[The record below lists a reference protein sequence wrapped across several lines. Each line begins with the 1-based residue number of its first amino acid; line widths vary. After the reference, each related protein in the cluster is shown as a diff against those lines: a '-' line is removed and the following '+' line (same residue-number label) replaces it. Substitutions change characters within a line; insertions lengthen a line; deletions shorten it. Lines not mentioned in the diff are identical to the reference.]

1 MTTALLTALLIVGFV
16 WLSRGSGRRLGLIGA
31 VGLLLAFTALPFV
44 SVISAR
50 SQQNLAPTAL
60 ALVSLY
66 PALWLAPLLGLA
78 AVLASARSGGKG
90 PGALLTLAGLAGL
103 VTALSF
109 QQGADRFLTLRPV
122 PGVLELGFPLALAA
136 ALAVLMLGSRPTGRA
151 RTTAL
156 LVTVMVPAALAAFL
170 CSGLGAGLFPSDTEN
185 QLPRLRGYYQVGAE
199 IGAAQADLVVKDW
212 ALDVNDY
219 LRADVAKRAQDWNDT
234 RTRLAAPAAGTD
246 RAKQRRDYYRL
257 LGDYDLQRR
266 APGDVTALPAA
277 IATPAEMP
285 PGFAPGPAASDAGV
299 RRVIARA
306 QEYGFQSWVLFS
318 VLSLGGGLI
327 ALFRRRLL
335 APPLVGSLAA
345 VQERRSELS
354 SAVTLALVVVAVAAG
369 FHSTGFN
376 FRDLWVNWPWITD
389 FWGRATPPDAA
400 FLSDVT
406 REMLITVNIALI
418 GTVVAA
424 VFALPLSLLAARNL
438 TQNSWLT
445 RSFYYLT
452 RTFFNVNRGVDTL
465 ILALILVAAVG
476 LGPFAGALAM
486 AVHSIADLGKLY
498 SEAIENADQGPIEAL
513 ESAGAPGTSVVRWG
527 LLPQVLPLFLSYT
540 LYRFEI
546 NFRVSIVL
554 GFVGAGGIGFLVN
567 ETMRGG
573 QYPKAM
579 TAIIVIVLVVNVLD
593 FISAAV
599 RRRLI

>member
-1 MTTALLTALLIVGFV
+1 VTTALFTALLIVGFV

-31 VGLLLAFTALPFV
+31 AGLILAFVALPFV
-44 SVISAR
+44 SVIAAR
-50 SQQNLAPTAL
+50 TDQGVAPTAL
-60 ALVSLY
+60 ALAALY
-66 PALWLAPLLGLA
+66 PALWLAPLLGLVA
-78 AVLASARSGGKG
+78 FVASLRVSEKVSGV
-90 PGALLTLAGLAGL
+90 LLTLTGLAGV
-103 VTALSF
+103 VTAFSF

-122 PGVLELGFPLALAA
+122 PGVLEVAFPLALAA
-136 ALAVLMLGSRPTGRA
+136 SLYLLTLGGKPAGRA
-151 RTTAL
+151 RLNAL
-156 LVTVMVPAALAAFL
+156 LVTVLVPLALAALLF
-170 CSGLGAGLFPSDTEN
+170 SNLGASLFP
-185 QLPRLRGYYQVGAE
+185 QLRGYYQTGGGVSS
-199 IGAAQADLVVKDW
+199 AQSGLIVKDW
-212 ALDVNDY
+212 ALDISDY
-219 LRADVAKRAQDWNDT
+219 LQADVAKRAQDWKDT
-234 RTRLAAPAAGTD
+234 QAKLAAPAAGTD
-246 RAKQRRDYYRL
+246 RAKQRKDYYDL
-257 LGDYDLQRR
+257 LDEFTLQRR
-266 APGDVTALPAA
+266 SPGDVTPVPAS
-277 IATPAEMP
+277 IAAPQDMP

-318 VLSLGGGLI
+318 VLALGGGLI

-335 APPLVGSLAA
+335 APPQAGSVAA

-400 FLSDVT
+400 FLSDVM
-406 REMLITVNIALI
+406 REMLITINIALI

-438 TQNSWLT
+438 TQNSPLT
-445 RSFYYLT
+445 RSFYFIT
-452 RTFFNVNRGVDTL
+452 RTFFNIDRGVDTL

-486 AVHSIADLGKLY
+486 AVHSVADLGKLY

-573 QYPKAM
+573 GYPKAM
-579 TAIIVIVLVVNVLD
+579 TAIIVIVLVVNILD

-599 RRRLI
+599 RRRLV

>member
-1 MTTALLTALLIVGFV
+1 MITALLTALLIVGFV

-31 VGLLLAFTALPFV
+31 IGLIVAFVALPFV
-44 SVISAR
+44 DVIGAR
-50 SQQNLAPTAL
+50 TDQNLAPTAL
-60 ALVSLY
+60 ALSALY
-66 PALWLAPLLGLA
+66 PLLWLAPLLGLVA
-78 AVLASARSGGKG
+78 FLVTLRVSERNSGVLLS
-90 PGALLTLAGLAGL
+90 LAGAAGL
-103 VTALSF
+103 GVAFAF
-109 QQGADRFLTLRPV
+109 QQGADRFLSLRPV
-122 PGVLELGFPLALAA
+122 PGVLEVAFPLALGAA
-136 ALAVLMLGSRPTGRA
+136 IFLLTLANAPDRRTRRINLAVTVLLPLALAV
-151 RTTAL
+151 
-156 LVTVMVPAALAAFL
+156 FL
-170 CSGLGAGLFPSDTEN
+170 FSPLGARLFPNDPEN
-185 QLPRLRGYYQVGAE
+185 NITRLRGYYQVG
-199 IGAAQADLVVKDW
+199 QAVTPKQSGLIVSDW
-212 ALDVNDY
+212 ALDVKDY
-219 LRADVAKRAQDWNDT
+219 LQADVQKRAQDWKDT
-234 RTRLAAPAAGTD
+234 RAKLSAPAAGTD
-246 RAKQRRDYYRL
+246 RAKQRKDYYDL
-257 LGDYDLQRR
+257 LDEFNLQRR
-266 APGDVTALPAA
+266 TPGDVTPVPAT
-277 IATPAEMP
+277 ITTPQDMP

-299 RRVIARA
+299 RRVIARS
-306 QEYGFQSWVLFS
+306 QEYGFQTWVLFAT
-318 VLSLGGGLI
+318 LALGGGLI

-335 APPLVGSLAA
+335 VAA
-345 VQERRSELS
+345 DPALERRSELT
-354 SAVTLALVVVAVAAG
+354 SAATLALVVTAVAAG

-389 FWGRATPPDAA
+389 FFSRATPPDAA
-400 FLSDVT
+400 FLSDVMGA
-406 REMLITVNIALI
+406 MLITINIALI

-438 TQNSWLT
+438 TQNTWLT
-445 RSFYYLT
+445 RSFYFIT
-452 RTFFNVNRGVDTL
+452 RTFFNVDRGVDTL

-486 AVHSIADLGKLY
+486 AIHSVADLGKLY

-579 TAIIVIVLVVNVLD
+579 TALIIIVLVVNVLD

-599 RRRLI
+599 RRRLV

>member
-31 VGLLLAFTALPFV
+31 VGLILAFVALPFV
-44 SVISAR
+44 GVIAAR
-50 SQQNLAPTAL
+50 TDQGIAPTAL
-60 ALVSLY
+60 ALVGLY
-66 PALWLAPLLGLA
+66 PALWLAPLLGLVAFA
-78 AVLASARSGGKG
+78 ASLRASEKVSGV
-90 PGALLTLAGLAGL
+90 LLTLAGLAGV
-103 VTALSF
+103 VTAFSF
-109 QQGADRFLTLRPV
+109 QQGADRFLTLHPV
-122 PGVLELGFPLALAA
+122 PGVLEVAFPLALAA
-136 ALAVLMLGSRPTGRA
+136 ALYLLTLGGRPTTGRA
-151 RTTAL
+151 RQTGILVTAL
-156 LVTVMVPAALAAFL
+156 APLALAAL
-170 CSGLGAGLFPSDTEN
+170 LLSGLGASLFP
-185 QLPRLRGYYQVGAE
+185 QLRGYYQTGSAVSNTQSGL
-199 IGAAQADLVVKDW
+199 IVKDW
-212 ALDVNDY
+212 ALDISDY
-219 LRADVAKRAQDWNDT
+219 LQADVAKRAQDWKDT
-234 RTRLAAPAAGTD
+234 KAKLAAPAAGTD
-246 RAKQRRDYYRL
+246 RAKQRKDYYDL
-257 LGDYDLQRR
+257 ADEFALQRR
-266 APGDVTALPAA
+266 TPGDVTPLPTTIAA
-277 IATPAEMP
+277 PDAMP

-299 RRVIARA
+299 RRVIARS

-318 VLSLGGGLI
+318 VLAFGGGLI

-335 APPLVGSLAA
+335 APPVAGSVAA

-400 FLSDVT
+400 FLSDVM
-406 REMLITVNIALI
+406 REMLITINIALI

-438 TQNSWLT
+438 TQNSLLT
-445 RSFYYLT
+445 RSFYFIT
-452 RTFFNVNRGVDTL
+452 RTFFNVDRGVDTL

-486 AVHSIADLGKLY
+486 AVHSVADLGKLY

-573 QYPKAM
+573 GYPKAM
-579 TAIIVIVLVVNVLD
+579 TAIIVIVLVVNILD

-599 RRRLI
+599 RRRLV

>member
-1 MTTALLTALLIVGFV
+1 MTTSLLTALLIVGFV
-16 WLSRGSGRRLGLIGA
+16 WLARGSGRRLGLIGA
-31 VGLLLAFTALPFV
+31 VGLLLSFVALPFV
-44 SVISAR
+44 SVIAAR
-50 SQQNLAPTAL
+50 TDQAIAPTAL
-60 ALVSLY
+60 ALAGLY
-66 PALWLAPLLGLA
+66 PALWLAPVLGLVA
-78 AVLASARSGGKG
+78 FVASLRAGEKVSGV
-90 PGALLTLAGLAGL
+90 LLTLAGLAGV
-103 VTALSF
+103 VTAFSF
-109 QQGADRFLTLRPV
+109 QQSADRFLTLHPV
-122 PGVLELGFPLALAA
+122 PGVLEVAFPLALAA
-136 ALAVLMLGSRPTGRA
+136 ALYLLTLGGKPTGRA
-151 RTTAL
+151 RQTGL
-156 LVTVMVPAALAAFL
+156 LVTVLVPVALAVLLF
-170 CSGLGAGLFPSDTEN
+170 SGLGASLFP
-185 QLPRLRGYYQVGAE
+185 QLRGYYQVGNAVTP
-199 IGAAQADLVVKDW
+199 AQSALIVKDW
-212 ALDVNDY
+212 GLDVADY
-219 LRADVAKRAQDWNDT
+219 LQADVAKRAQDWKDT
-234 RTRLAAPAAGTD
+234 RAKLAAPAAGTD
-246 RAKQRRDYYRL
+246 RAKQRKDYYDL
-257 LGDYDLQRR
+257 ADEFALQRR
-266 APGDVTALPAA
+266 SPGDVAPIPAT
-277 IATPAEMP
+277 IAAPQEMP

-299 RRVIARA
+299 RRVISRA
-306 QEYGFQSWVLFS
+306 QEYGFQSWGLFS
-318 VLSLGGGLI
+318 VLALGGGLI

-335 APPLVGSLAA
+335 ASPAVGSVAA

-389 FWGRATPPDAA
+389 FLDRATPPDAA
-400 FLSDVT
+400 FLSDVM
-406 REMLITVNIALI
+406 REMLITINIALI

-438 TQNSWLT
+438 TQNSLLT
-445 RSFYYLT
+445 RSFYFIT
-452 RTFFNVNRGVDTL
+452 RTFFNVDRGVDTL

-486 AVHSIADLGKLY
+486 AVHSVADLGKLY

-573 QYPKAM
+573 GYPKAM
-579 TAIIVIVLVVNVLD
+579 TAIIVIVLVVNILD

-599 RRRLI
+599 RRRLV

>member
-1 MTTALLTALLIVGFV
+1 MTTSLLTALLIVGFV
-16 WLSRGSGRRLGLIGA
+16 WLARGSGRRLGLIGA
-31 VGLLLAFTALPFV
+31 VGLLLSFVALPFV
-44 SVISAR
+44 SVIAAR
-50 SQQNLAPTAL
+50 TDQGIAPTAL
-60 ALVSLY
+60 ALTGLY
-66 PALWLAPLLGLA
+66 PALWLAPLLGLVA
-78 AVLASARSGGKG
+78 FIASLRSGEKVSGL
-90 PGALLTLAGLAGL
+90 LLTLAGLAGV
-103 VTALSF
+103 VTAFSF
-109 QQGADRFLTLRPV
+109 QQGADRFLTLHPV
-122 PGVLELGFPLALAA
+122 PGVLEVAFPLALAA
-136 ALAVLMLGSRPTGRA
+136 ALYLLTLGGRPTGRA
-151 RTTAL
+151 RQTGL
-156 LVTVMVPAALAAFL
+156 LVTVLVPVALAVLLF
-170 CSGLGAGLFPSDTEN
+170 SGLGASLFP
-185 QLPRLRGYYQVGAE
+185 QLRGYYQVGSVVTP
-199 IGAAQADLVVKDW
+199 AQSALIVKDW
-212 ALDVNDY
+212 RLDVADY
-219 LRADVAKRAQDWNDT
+219 LQADVAKRAQDWKDT
-234 RTRLAAPAAGTD
+234 KAKLAAPAVGTD
-246 RAKQRRDYYRL
+246 RAKQRKDYYDL
-257 LGDYDLQRR
+257 ADEFALQRR
-266 APGDVTALPAA
+266 TPGDVTPVPAT
-277 IATPAEMP
+277 IASPTDMP

-299 RRVIARA
+299 LRVISRA
-306 QEYGFQSWVLFS
+306 QEYGFQSWGLFS
-318 VLSLGGGLI
+318 VLALGGGLI

-335 APPLVGSLAA
+335 AVPATGSVAA

-389 FWGRATPPDAA
+389 FLDRATPPDAA
-400 FLSDVT
+400 FLSDVM
-406 REMLITVNIALI
+406 REMLITINIALI

-438 TQNSWLT
+438 TQNSLLT
-445 RSFYYLT
+445 RSFYFIT
-452 RTFFNVNRGVDTL
+452 RTFFNVDRGVDTL

-486 AVHSIADLGKLY
+486 AVHSVADLGKLY

-573 QYPKAM
+573 GYPKAM
-579 TAIIVIVLVVNVLD
+579 TAIIVIVLVVNILD

-599 RRRLI
+599 RRRLV

>member
-1 MTTALLTALLIVGFV
+1 MTTALFTALLIVGFV

-31 VGLLLAFTALPFV
+31 AGLLLAFVALPFV
-44 SVISAR
+44 SVIAAR
-50 SQQNLAPTAL
+50 TDQGLALTPL
-60 ALVSLY
+60 ALVGLY

-78 AVLASARSGGKG
+78 AVLANVRSGGKG
-90 PGALLTLAGLAGL
+90 PGVLLTLAGLAGV

-109 QQGADRFLTLRPV
+109 QQGTDRFLTLHPV
-122 PGVLELGFPLALAA
+122 PGVLELAFPLTLVA
-136 ALAVLMLGSRPTGRA
+136 ALSLLTLGGRPTGRA
-151 RTTAL
+151 RTTGL
-156 LVTVMVPAALAAFL
+156 LVTVLVPLTLAALLF
-170 CSGLGAGLFPSDTEN
+170 SGLGASLFP
-185 QLPRLRGYYQVGAE
+185 QLRGYYQTGRAVS
-199 IGAAQADLVVKDW
+199 AAQSGLIVKDW
-212 ALDVNDY
+212 ALDVSDY
-219 LRADVAKRAQDWNDT
+219 LQADVQKRARDWNDT
-234 RTRLAAPAAGTD
+234 KVKLAAPAAGTN
-246 RAKQRRDYYRL
+246 RAKQRKDY
-257 LGDYDLQRR
+257 YDLQDEFQLQRR
-266 APGDVTALPAA
+266 SPGDVRVLPAT
-277 IATPAEMP
+277 IATPADMP
-285 PGFAPGPAASDAGV
+285 PGFAPGPAASNAGV
-299 RRVIARA
+299 RRVISRA

-327 ALFRRRLL
+327 ALLRRRLL
-335 APPLVGSLAA
+335 ASPLAGSLAA
-345 VQERRSELS
+345 VQERRAELS
-354 SAVTLALVVVAVAAG
+354 SAVTLALVVTAVTAG

-376 FRDLWVNWPWITD
+376 FRDLWVNWPWIAD
-389 FWGRATPPDAA
+389 FLDRATPPDAG

-406 REMLITVNIALI
+406 REMLITINIALI

-452 RTFFNVNRGVDTL
+452 RTFFNINRGVDTL

-486 AVHSIADLGKLY
+486 SIHSIADLGKLY

-513 ESAGAPGTSVVRWG
+513 ESVGAPGTSVVRWG

-573 QYPKAM
+573 GYPKAM
-579 TAIIVIVLVVNVLD
+579 TAIIVIVLVVNLLD

>member
-1 MTTALLTALLIVGFV
+1 MTTALFTALLIVGFV

-31 VGLLLAFTALPFV
+31 AGLLLAFVALPFV
-44 SVISAR
+44 SVIAAR
-50 SQQNLAPTAL
+50 TDQGLALTPL
-60 ALVSLY
+60 ALVGLY

-78 AVLASARSGGKG
+78 AVLASVRSGGKG
-90 PGALLTLAGLAGL
+90 PGVLLTLAGLAGV

-109 QQGADRFLTLRPV
+109 QQGTDRFLTLHPV
-122 PGVLELGFPLALAA
+122 PGVLELAFPLTLVA
-136 ALAVLMLGSRPTGRA
+136 ALSLLTLGGRPTGRA
-151 RTTAL
+151 RTTGL
-156 LVTVMVPAALAAFL
+156 LVTVLVPLTLAALLF
-170 CSGLGAGLFPSDTEN
+170 SGLGASLFP
-185 QLPRLRGYYQVGAE
+185 QLRGYYQTGRAVS
-199 IGAAQADLVVKDW
+199 AAQSGLIVKDW
-212 ALDVNDY
+212 ALDVSDY
-219 LRADVAKRAQDWNDT
+219 LQADVQKRARDWNDT
-234 RTRLAAPAAGTD
+234 KVKLAAPAAGTN
-246 RAKQRRDYYRL
+246 RAKQRKDY
-257 LGDYDLQRR
+257 YDLQDEFQLQRR
-266 APGDVTALPAA
+266 SPGDVRVLPAT
-277 IATPAEMP
+277 IATPADMP
-285 PGFAPGPAASDAGV
+285 PGFAPGPAASNAGV
-299 RRVIARA
+299 RRVISRA

-327 ALFRRRLL
+327 ALLRRRLL
-335 APPLVGSLAA
+335 ASPLAGSLAA
-345 VQERRSELS
+345 VQERRAELS
-354 SAVTLALVVVAVAAG
+354 SAVTLALVVTAVTAG

-376 FRDLWVNWPWITD
+376 FRDLWVNWPWIAD
-389 FWGRATPPDAA
+389 FLDRATPPDAG

-406 REMLITVNIALI
+406 REMLITINIALI

-452 RTFFNVNRGVDTL
+452 RTFFNINRGVDTL

-486 AVHSIADLGKLY
+486 SIHSIADLGKLY

-513 ESAGAPGTSVVRWG
+513 ESVGAPGTSVVRWG

-573 QYPKAM
+573 GYPKAM
-579 TAIIVIVLVVNVLD
+579 TAIIVIVLVVNLLD